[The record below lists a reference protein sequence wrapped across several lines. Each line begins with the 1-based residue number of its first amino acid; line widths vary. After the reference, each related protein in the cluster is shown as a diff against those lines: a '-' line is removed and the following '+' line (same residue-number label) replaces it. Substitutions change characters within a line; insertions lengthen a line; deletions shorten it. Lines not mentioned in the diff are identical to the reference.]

1 MACLL
6 ILGSTQVAPGIPQ
19 AQIQPRDL
27 EAPLP
32 LIDASL
38 RARP

>member
-6 ILGSTQVAPGIPQ
+6 ILGSTQVASGIPQ

-27 EAPLP
+27 EAPLT
-32 LIDASL
+32 LIDAFL
-38 RARP
+38 QAPP